1 MDKAFAPHGIHPMLY
16 AFFTAGGKLDRA
28 AAGRQ
33 VEAFVR
39 NGAHGMAVLG
49 LGTEVG
55 KLSDAERRQLVE
67 WVAEDLGGRLPLA
80 VTVNAP
86 TIDAQ
91 VEFAHFAQS
100 IGASWVILQPPPE
113 RNVGDDFLVRFFGAV
128 ADRVELPVAVQN
140 APEYIGVGLT
150 PDGIRRLALEHPNFR
165 ILKGEGP
172 ALTIRRVIEETE
184 GRVTVFNGRGGLE
197 LIDNLRAGCA
207 GMIPATDTFDRQA
220 RIFDLLRED
229 RETEA
234 EALYR
239 DTLPAIVFVMQSLDT
254 LHCYGKRIAALRLG
268 LGPVHDRMP
277 ALAPTEFGL
286 ACAQR
291 YADALGP
298 LD

>member
-1 MDKAFAPHGIHPMLY
+1 MDKPFAPRGIHPMLY
-16 AFFTAGGKLDRA
+16 AFFTVDGKLDRA
-28 AAGRQ
+28 AARRQ

-86 TIDAQ
+86 TVDGQAD
-91 VEFAHFAQS
+91 FARFAQS
-100 IGASWVILQPPPE
+100 MGASWVILQPPPE
-113 RNVGDDFLVRFFGAV
+113 RNVGDDFLVRFFGSV

-150 PDGIRRLALEHPNFR
+150 PEGIVTLARNHPNFR
-165 ILKGEGP
+165 VLKGEGP
-172 ALTIRRVIEETE
+172 ALVIRRVIEQTD
-184 GRVTVFNGRGGLE
+184 GRITVFNGRGGLE
-197 LIDNLRAGCA
+197 LLDNLRAGCA

-220 RIFDLLRED
+220 RIYELFVEGR
-229 RETEA
+229 EA
-234 EALYR
+234 EAETLYR
-239 DTLPAIVFVMQSLDT
+239 ETLPAIVFVMQSLDT
-254 LHCYGKRIAALRLG
+254 LHCYGKRIAARRLG
-268 LGPVHDRMP
+268 LGQVHDRSP
-277 ALAPTEFGL
+277 ALAPAEFGL
-286 ACAQR
+286 ACARR

-298 LD
+298 LA